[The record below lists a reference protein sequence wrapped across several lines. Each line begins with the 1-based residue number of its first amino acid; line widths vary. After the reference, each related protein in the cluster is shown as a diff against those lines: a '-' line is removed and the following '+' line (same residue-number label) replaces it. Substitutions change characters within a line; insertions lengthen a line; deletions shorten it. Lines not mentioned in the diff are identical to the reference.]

1 MVKTIQ
7 SLMLLIFFFTLGYA
21 GYSYFSTYKVT
32 TENID
37 LRLTKKGVDVHIE
50 KFKVVHEKSGH
61 KDWELKADFAQINK
75 KKETTKMQ
83 NIEYIYKNENQR
95 KFKVYADS
103 GTLTN
108 KTNDL
113 DLEGN
118 VRMLIEKSIIQE
130 NLGGNPTGKITNN
143 K

>member
-1 MVKTIQ
+1 MK
-7 SLMLLIFFFTLGYA
+7 
-21 GYSYFSTYKVT
+21 
-32 TENID
+32 
-37 LRLTKKGVDVHIE
+37 
-50 KFKVVHEKSGH
+50 
-61 KDWELKADFAQINK
+61 
-75 KKETTKMQ
+75 
-83 NIEYIYKNENQR
+83 NIEYIYINENQR

-130 NLGGNPTGKITNN
+130 NLGGNPTGKITSN